1 MREFKYF
8 ARYFSRIAKNYLSI
22 IYLLFSIFYGN
33 KIIFLISWSIFWRYS
48 IIHWK
53 TEDDET
59 AARNAK
65 VKYYMRRNV
74 HYCVRLFVRRFQER
88 AFDFMLVVENW
99 ILENPSIQIKNINS
113 NKTKLIT
120 IPKSNLKSNSVENF
134 LRVLVKNEI
143 ITTYIYISSVN
154 SND

>member
-59 AARNAK
+59 AARNTK
-65 VKYYMRRNV
+65 VKYYMWRNV
-74 HYCVRLFVRRFQER
+74 HYYVRLFVRWFQER

-99 ILENPSIQIKNINS
+99 ILEKPSIQIINISS

-120 IPKSNLKSNSVENF
+120 FPKSNLKCNSVENF
-134 LRVLVKNEI
+134 LRVLVKNEMSK
-143 ITTYIYISSVN
+143 IYLMLYH
-154 SND
+154 

>member
-1 MREFKYF
+1 M
-8 ARYFSRIAKNYLSI
+8 

-33 KIIFLISWSIFWRYS
+33 KIIFLISWSVFWRYS
-48 IIHWK
+48 IIHRK

-59 AARNAK
+59 AARNTK
-65 VKYYMRRNV
+65 VKYYMRRNDHYYV
-74 HYCVRLFVRRFQER
+74 HLFVRRFQER

-143 ITTYIYISSVN
+143 ITSYIYISSVN

>member
-1 MREFKYF
+1 M
-8 ARYFSRIAKNYLSI
+8 

-33 KIIFLISWSIFWRYS
+33 KIIFLISWSVFWRYS
-48 IIHWK
+48 IIHKK

-59 AARNAK
+59 AARNTK

-74 HYCVRLFVRRFQER
+74 HYYVCLFVVQFQQR

-99 ILENPSIQIKNINS
+99 ILEKPSIQIINISS

-120 IPKSNLKSNSVENF
+120 FPKSNLKSNSIENF
-134 LRVLVKNEI
+134 LRVPVKNEI
-143 ITTYIYISSVN
+143 SKIWLMSYHYLYLHQFS
-154 SND
+154 

>member
-1 MREFKYF
+1 MRVHFEKF
-8 ARYFSRIAKNYLSI
+8 AKKSQIKFQKLLESPKI

-33 KIIFLISWSIFWRYS
+33 KIIFLISWSVFWRYS
-48 IIHWK
+48 TIHWN

-59 AARNAK
+59 AARNTK

-74 HYCVRLFVRRFQER
+74 HYYVCLFVRRFQQR

-99 ILENPSIQIKNINS
+99 IMEKPSVQIIDINS

-120 IPKSNLKSNSVENF
+120 FPKSNLKSSSVENF

-143 ITTYIYISSVN
+143 SKI
-154 SND
+154 